1 MTNNSTR
8 SARLSKLTDRFGATA
23 SFLCAIHC
31 AMLPFVLAL
40 LPAMGLAFLASHTFE
55 RVFVAFAVVL
65 ALASLITGWR
75 RHQRFH
81 ALWILL
87 PGIVLLLVGVVH
99 AVGTG
104 LMHTVLL
111 GLGGTLVATAHLV
124 NLRLAHP
131 HVHGPSCRH

>member
-1 MTNNSTR
+1 MTDNPTR
-8 SARLSKLTDRFGATA
+8 TTRLARFTDRFGATA
-23 SFLCAIHC
+23 SLLCAIHC
-31 AMLPFVLAL
+31 AALPFVLAV

-55 RVFVAFAVVL
+55 RAFVAFALLL
-65 ALASLITGWR
+65 ALSSLITGWR

-87 PGIVLLLVGVVH
+87 PGMVLLLAGSMH
-99 AVGTG
+99 MADGSFT
-104 LMHTVLL
+104 HTVLL

-124 NLRLAHP
+124 NLRLSHP

>member
-1 MTNNSTR
+1 MTDTSTR
-8 SARLSKLTDRFGATA
+8 TVRLARFTDRFGATA

-31 AMLPFVLAL
+31 ALLPFVLAL

-55 RVFVAFAVVL
+55 RVFVVFAVLL

-87 PGIVLLLVGVVH
+87 PGIVLLSVGIVH
-99 AVGTG
+99 VAGTG

-111 GLGGTLVATAHLV
+111 GLGGALVATAHVV
-124 NLRLAHP
+124 NLRLTHP
-131 HVHGPSCRH
+131 HVHGPACRH